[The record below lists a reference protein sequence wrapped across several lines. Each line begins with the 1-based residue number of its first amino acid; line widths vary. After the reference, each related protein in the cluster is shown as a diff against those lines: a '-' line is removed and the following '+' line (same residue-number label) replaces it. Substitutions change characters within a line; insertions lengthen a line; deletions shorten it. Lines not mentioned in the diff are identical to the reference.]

1 METASSRPGNLSLP
15 LIRVLRTTVLAFV
28 ACVAG
33 STIAIA
39 EEPLH
44 ARIDQYLAELHP
56 GPESPLCTDG
66 EFLRRVYLDLIGRIP
81 SAEQARQ
88 FLADPSPAK
97 RVQVVDELL
106 ASPAHAQ
113 HMAQVFDLIL
123 MERRADKYVKK
134 EEWNSYLLT
143 SFQQNK
149 PINQLAHEILSAD
162 GVDEKLRGPAK
173 FYLDREAEPNLITR
187 EVGRM
192 FFGMDLQCAQC
203 HDHPS
208 IDDYYQADYYGLF
221 AFVSRSY
228 LFHPD
233 KKKPAVLA
241 EKAEGDAKFK
251 SVFTEEEGS
260 TLPRLPGSVEIDEP
274 SFGKDDAYQ
283 VKPDPKKKEVRP
295 IPKHSRRQE
304 LANRATDGSNRV
316 FNRNLANRLWAHMM
330 GRGLVH
336 PVDQHHSGNPPVQPQ
351 LLEILADELPKAK
364 FDAKA
369 ILRELALSRTY
380 QRRVD
385 LPGDFAPHATSA
397 GQQIETWNQRLA
409 DLHKRVDDSGQAADE
424 LESQLEDKRASLP
437 ALVDA
442 KKKAD
447 ETLAASAKTAAEAK
461 AALVDGQ
468 QTLAKYKSVT
478 QLLADSADKASA
490 AATELPA
497 DPQLVEA
504 IKLLQNRRQDF
515 EAKIAAQTT
524 AVTALS
530 AADTAA
536 KTKLAADQQVAA
548 EASDALET
556 TNSGVATDAQ
566 KLAQATQDLR
576 LARTEVSHAREQ
588 IKRLQFV
595 VSYGDALRQQAARE
609 DEINKLTG
617 QIAAA
622 QGTISKLTGVVD
634 RLAKDLPLAESAHAQ
649 CVAAK
654 SAAEQQRDA
663 TRKAA
668 SLLATSLDKANQA
681 AQLFSADAELKTA
694 IATLASSSQSLS
706 SRAAAADQQV
716 AKTTAAEQE
725 SAAKVQSLREL
736 MTKSKTEL
744 TSATEQMANW
754 QTQQADK
761 SRQLA
766 ELADKLQTQR
776 AAVANAWSQQFSIAV
791 VQPLSPE
798 QLAWSMLQTTGY
810 ADRQQA
816 SVAAAVNKKTPLKP
830 AEQND
835 PAKLAAREQEIKT
848 QTDAKL
854 KAHVNRFVKL
864 FAAAGGQPQDD
875 FFATVDQA
883 LFFRNG
889 GELQSWLAPSG
900 GNLTDRL
907 RQIEDATALAEEL
920 YLSVLTRLPTA
931 EETADVAS
939 FLAAPETDKS
949 KAVQEMAW
957 ALLTSAEF
965 RFQH

>member
-1 METASSRPGNLSLP
+1 M
-15 LIRVLRTTVLAFV
+15 
-28 ACVAG
+28 
-33 STIAIA
+33 A
-39 EEPLH
+39 E
-44 ARIDQYLAELHP
+44 IHP

-66 EFLRRVYLDLIGRIP
+66 EFLRRVYLDLVGRIP
-81 SAEQARQ
+81 SAEEARK
-88 FLADPSPAK
+88 FLADPSPEK
-97 RVQVVDELL
+97 RTEIVDQLL
-106 ASPAHAQ
+106 AHPAYAQ
-113 HMAQVFDLIL
+113 HMAQVVDLML

-134 EEWNSYLLT
+134 AEWNSYLLT

-149 PINQLAHEILSAD
+149 PFNQLAHEILAAD
-162 GVDEKLRGPAK
+162 GVDEKVRGPAK

-228 LFHPD
+228 LFQPD

-274 SFGKDDAYQ
+274 NFAKEDAYQ

-336 PVDQHHSGNPPVQPQ
+336 PVDQHHSDNPPVQPQ
-351 LLEILADELPKAK
+351 LLELLADELAKSK
-364 FDAKA
+364 FDVKSM
-369 ILRELALSRTY
+369 LRQLALSRTY
-380 QRRVD
+380 QRSVD
-385 LPGDFAPHATSA
+385 LPDDFAPHATSA
-397 GQQIETWNQRLA
+397 SQQIETWNLRLTA
-409 DLHKRVDDSGQAADE
+409 LKKSVEQSGQVIDD
-424 LESQLEDKRASLP
+424 LEDQLQDKQASLP
-437 ALVDA
+437 TLVDA
-442 KKKAD
+442 EQKAG
-447 ETLAASAKTAAEAK
+447 ETLAASTKTAADANQALIDGQQALAKHQSAAKLLAESFAK
-461 AALVDGQ
+461 AA
-468 QTLAKYKSVT
+468 
-478 QLLADSADKASA
+478 A
-490 AATELPA
+490 AAEVLPA
-497 DPQLVEA
+497 DPQLVGA
-504 IKLLQNRRQDF
+504 IKLLQDRLQEF
-515 EAKIAAQTT
+515 ETTVVAQTKAVAALT
-524 AVTALS
+524 ATQV
-530 AADTAA
+530 AAT
-536 KTKLAADQQVAA
+536 TKLAETQQVAA
-548 EASDALET
+548 NAQKVLATARDEVR
-556 TNSGVATDAQ
+556 SGSQ
-566 KLAQATQDLR
+566 KLAEATQER
-576 LARTEVSHAREQ
+576 RFGQTQVSHAREQ
-588 IKRLQFV
+588 IRRLKLAV
-595 VSYGDALRQQAARE
+595 AYGEALRQQSARH
-609 DEINKLTG
+609 DEIDKLAT
-617 QIAAA
+617 QIAASQEMIA
-622 QGTISKLTGVVD
+622 KVRTSLD
-634 RLAKDLPLAESAHAQ
+634 PLSKDLAAAVSAHAE
-649 CVAAK
+649 CMAATLAAK
-654 SAAEQQRDA
+654 QQRQSV
-663 TRKAA
+663 REAA
-668 SLLATSLDKANQA
+668 DLLAASLDKATQA
-681 AQLFSADAELKTA
+681 AQIFSADAELATA
-694 IATLASSSQSLS
+694 VSKLTASSRDLATGAAS
-706 SRAAAADQQV
+706 SDQLV
-716 AKTTAAEQE
+716 ANAGAAEQE
-725 SAAKVQSLREL
+725 SAANVQSLREL
-736 MTKSKTEL
+736 MAKSKQEL
-744 TSATEQMANW
+744 SSATEQLANL

-766 ELADKLQTQR
+766 EFAEKLQAQR
-776 AAVANAWSQQFSIAV
+776 DSLANAWSQQFSIAV

-810 ADRQQA
+810 ADRQRA

-854 KAHVNRFVKL
+854 KATVDRFVKL
-864 FAAAGGQPQDD
+864 FGAAGGQPQDD

-907 RQIEDATALAEEL
+907 RQIEDATALAEQM
-920 YLSVLTRLPTA
+920 YLSILTRLPTA
-931 EETADVAS
+931 EETAEVTN
-939 FLAAPETDKS
+939 FLAAPETDKT